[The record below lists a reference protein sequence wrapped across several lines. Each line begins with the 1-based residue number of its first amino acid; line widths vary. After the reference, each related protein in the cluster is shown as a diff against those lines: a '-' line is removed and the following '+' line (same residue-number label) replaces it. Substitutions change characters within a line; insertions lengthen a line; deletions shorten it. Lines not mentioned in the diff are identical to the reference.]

1 MFDSRD
7 YKKPVTSPPY
17 AASMQSRSPAQRV
30 LNQICP
36 PTPNPYSEEELS
48 YMAAP
53 LTPAEERQAQRER
66 QAKRTKNQRSRQ
78 WWNHR

>member
-7 YKKPVTSPPY
+7 YKKPLASPPY
-17 AASMQSRSPAQRV
+17 APEPAPRSPAQQV
-30 LNQICP
+30 FDQICP
-36 PTPNPYSEEELS
+36 PTPSPYSEEELS

-53 LTPAEERQAQRER
+53 LTPAEERQAQRKR
-66 QAKRTKNQRSRQ
+66 QAQRAKNQRSRQ